1 MRKNYTFYLHVCM
14 LLLFSSLVACE
25 SLPRRAENVPP
36 PVAEKHPEELTI
48 HGHTRIDNYYWL
60 NDRDNPEVV
69 GYIEA
74 ENEFLIDMMAHT
86 ERLQERL
93 YNEMRG
99 RVREDDQSVPY
110 RENGYYYYT
119 RFEEGSEYPIYCR
132 RKESMDA
139 PEEIILNV
147 NKKAEEYAFFNLT
160 GVTMS
165 PDHTTIAFA
174 IDTVGRRLYTVY
186 FKDLTTGELLD
197 TKISDITPNLVWAND
212 NKTVFYTRQHP
223 QTLRS
228 YQIYRYEIGHS
239 PDRTQLVY
247 EEQDETFRT
256 WVSKTKSKEYII
268 ITSGSTVSS
277 EQRILPAGNPEESFR
292 IIEPRQRDHEYWIDH
307 AGDVFYIRT
316 NLNAP
321 NYKLM
326 TTPVNR
332 TARRHWEDFIIHR
345 EDVLL
350 ERVELF
356 RDFIVVSER
365 NEGLNHIR
373 IIDRVSDEQ
382 HYLDFGE
389 PAYVAFIAQNP
400 EFDSETLRYGYSSL
414 TTPFSTFDYNMKT
427 GERELLKQTE
437 VLGNFDL
444 NNYVTER
451 LYATADDGTRI
462 PISIVYRKGLEKNGN
477 NPLLVYGYGSYGAS
491 MSPFFSSNRLSL
503 LDRGFVYAIA
513 HIRGGQEMG
522 RYWYEEGRLLNKINT
537 FTDFIAC
544 TEYLHAEGYS
554 SPEKTFAQGGSA
566 GGLLMGAVINM
577 RPELYKGILAAVP
590 FVDVVTTM
598 LDDSIPLTTQEYDE
612 WGNPNDPEYYQYML
626 SYSPYDNIVHREYPH
641 VLITSGLHD
650 SQVQYWEPT
659 KWTAKLRESNIGD
672 SVILL
677 YTNMEA
683 GHGGASGRFEGLR
696 EVALQYA
703 FLLDLVG
710 VYR

>member
-1 MRKNYTFYLHVCM
+1 MPTNNSFYLYTMVLF
-14 LLLFSSLVACE
+14 LLWSIVACE
-25 SLPRRAENVPP
+25 STPRRAEGIIAPD
-36 PVAEKHPEELTI
+36 AEKHPVELTL
-48 HGHTRIDNYYWL
+48 HGHTRIDNYHWL
-60 NDRDNPEVV
+60 NDRDNPDVIA
-69 GYIEA
+69 YIEG
-74 ENEFLIDMMAHT
+74 ENEYLEEMMAHT
-86 ERLQERL
+86 DRLQDRL

-110 RENGYYYYT
+110 KENGYYYYT
-119 RFEEGSEYPIYCR
+119 RYEEGSEYPLYCR
-132 RKESMDA
+132 RRESMDA

-147 NKKAEEYAFFNLT
+147 NKKAEGYAFFSLT
-160 GVTMS
+160 GFTMS
-165 PDHTTIAFA
+165 PDHNTVAFA
-174 IDTVGRRLYTVY
+174 IDTVGRRLYTVF
-186 FKDLTTGELLD
+186 FKNLTTEEILD
-197 TKISDITPNLVWAND
+197 SKISNVTPNLVWAND

-223 QTLRS
+223 ETLRS
-228 YQIYRYEIGHS
+228 YQIYRYEIGQA
-239 PDRTQLVY
+239 PDRVQLVY
-247 EEQDETFRT
+247 EEQDETFGT
-256 WVSKTKSKEYII
+256 WVSKTKSNEFIV

-277 EQRILPAGNPEESFR
+277 EQRILRADNPGESFR

-307 AGDVFYIRT
+307 AGDIFYIRT

-332 TARRHWEDFIIHR
+332 TGKRYWEDFITHR

-350 ERVELF
+350 ERIELF
-356 RDFIVVSER
+356 QDFIVVSER
-365 NEGLNHIR
+365 KEGLNHLR
-373 IIDRVSDEQ
+373 IIDQASDEQ

-400 EFDSETLRYGYSSL
+400 EFDSEKLRYGYSSL
-414 TTPFSTFDYNMKT
+414 TTPFSTYDYNMRT

-437 VLGNFDL
+437 VLGTFNA

-451 LYATADDGTRI
+451 FYATADDGTQI

-522 RYWYEEGRLLNKINT
+522 RYWYEEGRLLKKINT

-544 TEYLHAEGYS
+544 TEYLQDEGYS

-566 GGLLMGAVINM
+566 GGLLMGAVVNM
-577 RPELYKGILAAVP
+577 RPELYKGVIAAVP

-626 SYSPYDNIVHREYPH
+626 SYSPYDNVVHQEYPH
-641 VLITSGLHD
+641 MLITSGLHD

-659 KWTAKLRESNIGD
+659 KWTAKLREYTIGGN
-672 SVILL
+672 VILL

-696 EVALQYA
+696 EVALHYT

>member
-1 MRKNYTFYLHVCM
+1 MRKNYTFYLHVCI

-25 SLPRRAENVPP
+25 STPRRAENVPP

-60 NDRDNPEVV
+60 NDRDNPEVI

>member
-60 NDRDNPEVV
+60 NDRDNPEVI

>member
-60 NDRDNPEVV
+60 NDRDNPEVI

-400 EFDSETLRYGYSSL
+400 EFDSDTLRYGYSSL

>member
-1 MRKNYTFYLHVCM
+1 MRKNYTFYLHVCI

-25 SLPRRAENVPP
+25 STPRRAENVPP

-60 NDRDNPEVV
+60 NDRDNPEVI

-99 RVREDDQSVPY
+99 RVREDDKSVPY

>member
-1 MRKNYTFYLHVCM
+1 MGTNNLFYLHGIM

-25 SLPRRAENVPP
+25 SPPRRAENVAA
-36 PVAEKHPEELTI
+36 PVAEKRSEELTI

-60 NDRDNPEVV
+60 NDRDNPGVIEYV
-69 GYIEA
+69 EA

-93 YNEMRG
+93 YDEMRG

-147 NKKAEEYAFFNLT
+147 NKKAQGYAFFNLT

-197 TKISDITPNLVWAND
+197 SKISDITPNLVWAND

-228 YQIYRYEIGHS
+228 YQIYRYEIGQS
-239 PDRTQLVY
+239 PDRTQLVH

-256 WVSKTKSKEYII
+256 WISKTKSKEYII
-268 ITSGSTVSS
+268 ITSSSTVSS
-277 EQRILPAGNPEESFR
+277 EQRILPADNPEESFR

-307 AGDVFYIRT
+307 IGDKFYIRT

-332 TARRHWEDFIIHR
+332 TGKRHWEDFITHR

-365 NEGLNHIR
+365 KEGLNHLR
-373 IIDRVSDEQ
+373 IMDRVSDEQ

-437 VLGNFDL
+437 VLGNFDV

-462 PISIVYRKGLEKNGN
+462 PISIVYRKGLEKNGD

-522 RYWYEEGRLLNKINT
+522 RSWYEEGRLFNKINT
-537 FTDFIAC
+537 FTDFIVC

-554 SPEKTFAQGGSA
+554 RPEKTFAQGGSA
-566 GGLLMGAVINM
+566 GGLLMGAVVNM
-577 RPELYKGILAAVP
+577 QPDLYKGIIAAVP

-626 SYSPYDNIVHREYPH
+626 SYSPYDNIVHQEFPH
-641 VLITSGLHD
+641 MLITSGLHD

-659 KWTAKLRESNIGD
+659 KWTAKLREYNIGD

-683 GHGGASGRFEGLR
+683 GHGGTSGRFEGLH